1 MHGQIALDSSLGIG
15 TAATFSIPFSKP
27 HFVNGPTPLISIG
40 SIPDRLQSDLS
51 VSGCT
56 SEHDRGS
63 STPPQSPLEML
74 GTHKHAALSQHA
86 DRGSSASLNIL
97 PDLEACLSESDRHN
111 IHVLV
116 VEDKYVLKIYLVY
129 LPLIPTVPSTSKSP

>member
-1 MHGQIALDSSLGIG
+1 MHGQIELDSSLGIG
-15 TAATFSIPFSKP
+15 TTATFSIPFSKP
-27 HFVNGPTPLISIG
+27 HFANGPTPLISIG

-56 SEHDRGS
+56 SEHDHGS
-63 STPPQSPLEML
+63 STPPLSPLEML
-74 GTHKHAALSQHA
+74 GTHKHASLSQHA

-97 PDLEACLSESDRHN
+97 PDLEACLSESDRQN

-116 VEDKYVLKIYLVY
+116 VEDKYVLNFFFWFVFR
-129 LPLIPTVPSTSKSP
+129 